1 MATIIDSLLVK
12 LGIDSSEFDAGKNKV
27 DKGLKNTGSEADK
40 TGAKLKKTGK
50 DGAEGFANV
59 AASAAKFLAL
69 IGGTM
74 AVKRFIEQTV
84 ESSAALDRLSKNLQE
99 NVSTVSAWSNAA
111 EQAGGSAEGL
121 QGTLDMLS
129 KAQTELQLT
138 GQSQLIPYFSA
149 LGVSVADASGKA
161 RSGADVMLDLAD
173 RFSKMD
179 RTTANNMGRMMGIDQ
194 GTMNLLLKGR
204 KEVELMV
211 ARQKEYSAVTKHQA
225 EESSRLKLAMT
236 ESRQSFEAFGRELL
250 SAAMP
255 ALEGLFSMMK
265 DFGAWMRENKE
276 FVNAFLTIIAVGLGA
291 IAAATIP
298 INLTVVAVGLL
309 AAAIAALWQDYQT
322 WKRGGDSFIDWSK
335 WEPGFTAAGKG
346 IKVLKDLIGDLVYRA
361 IAAADVLSAVFNR
374 DWKRAKFAAGEFMSG
389 TGKKYGEEDPK
400 PAAATPAPAGKP
412 GVGGTVNSTGK
423 SPAGG
428 AAQEKAAMDYFQ
440 KQGWSKEQAAGL
452 AANIKR
458 ESAFKADAVGD
469 GGKAYGI
476 AQWHPD
482 RQAEFKKKFGKDIQG
497 SSLEEQMAFMHHEL
511 TAGKEKGAG
520 DKLRQATTAQ
530 DAAAA
535 VSKHYERPADK
546 EGEATKRGQLAAA
559 MMGNDALAPTA
570 PVQVASAPDAKPESY
585 VDKREAAGAA
595 PVAKSLDE
603 DHTQGG
609 RLEYNDLGDGVVGV
623 KDKETGVYEA
633 ANEEQEK
640 AYRKAQGAEYKRKLA
655 EANDPNAYKPGGSLS
670 NGSTGGPVGGIPGA
684 SQAAQGAG
692 AAQVAQSNAP
702 APAQGGSNSVET
714 HIGEVKVYTNADNAD
729 GIAKDMGKSL
739 DYLFTSQANYGLT

>member
-12 LGIDSSEFDAGKNKV
+12 LGLDSSEFNAGKTKV
-27 DKGLKNTGSEADK
+27 DKGLKETGNEADK
-40 TGAKLKKTGK
+40 TGAKFKKAGK
-50 DGAEGFANV
+50 DGAASFTNV

-69 IGGTM
+69 IGGTV

-99 NVSTVSAWSNAA
+99 NVSSVSAWSNAA

-138 GQSQLIPYFSA
+138 GQSALIPYFSA
-149 LGVSVADASGKA
+149 LGVSIADASGKA
-161 RSGADVMLDLAD
+161 RSGNDVLLDLSD

-211 ARQKEYSAVTKHQA
+211 ARQKEYNAVTKQQA

-236 ESRQSFEAFGRELL
+236 ESKQSFEAFGRELL

-298 INLTVVAVGLL
+298 INLTVVAVVAL

-335 WEPGFTAAGKG
+335 WEPGFTAAGKA
-346 IKVLKDLIGDLVYRA
+346 IKWLKDLLGDMVYRA
-361 IAAADVLSAVFNR
+361 IAAADVLSAVFER
-374 DWKRAKFAAGEFMSG
+374 DWKRAKFAAGEFMNG
-389 TGKKYGEEDPK
+389 NGKKYGEDEP
-400 PAAATPAPAGKP
+400 TPAPAPAAQQNKP
-412 GVGGTVNSTGK
+412 GTVNSK
-423 SPAGG
+423 AKAGG
-428 AAQEKAAMDYFQ
+428 VEQERQAMEFFQ
-440 KQGWSKEQAAGL
+440 KQGWTKEQAAGL

-458 ESAFKADAVGD
+458 ESSFDPNAVGD
-469 GGKAYGI
+469 NGKAYGI

-482 RQAEFKKKFGKDIQG
+482 RQAEFKKKFGKDIKG
-497 SSLEEQMAFMHHEL
+497 STIEEQMAFMHYEL
-511 TAGKEKGAG
+511 TEGKERKAG
-520 DKLRQATTAQ
+520 NKLRGTKTAE

-535 VSKHYERPADK
+535 VSKYYERPADK
-546 EGEATKRGQLAAA
+546 EGEAAKRGQMAVA
-559 MMGNDALAPTA
+559 MMGNAP
-570 PVQVASAPDAKPESY
+570 ASPAKATPDSY
-585 VDKREAAGAA
+585 AGKAEAAGVPA
-595 PVAKSLDE
+595 PVKSLKE
-603 DHTQGG
+603 DPTQGG
-609 RLEYNDLGDGVVGV
+609 RLSYKDLGDGQIGV
-623 KDKETGVYEA
+623 TDRETGVTELASEEQANAYRRSG
-633 ANEEQEK
+633 ANE
-640 AYRKAQGAEYKRKLA
+640 YRAKLA
-655 EANDPNAYKPGGSLS
+655 EANDPNSYKPGGSLS
-670 NGSTGGPVGGIPGA
+670 KSLGGTPGA

-692 AAQVAQSNAP
+692 AAQVAQANAP

-714 HIGEVKVYTNADNAD
+714 HIGEVKVYTNANDAD